1 MASACRALS
10 CSRTLAAPSIRHT
23 GSAIKWSRCA
33 LRRAAWRDSLSE
45 VWSGLG
51 ERCRCCRVI
60 RSDICRSTFWSMP
73 ERSRPTGRI
82 LRGTSSRGT
91 FLSRRVRASRCWLV
105 CSPIRDVVTM
115 RTLVTGAPTLRA
127 KLVEATLERVEALPG
142 VVSAGNGFADPAP
155 LFEEEQGALLV
166 ALCFDGAYPFGA
178 HGSCAGAAFAAHD
191 DPVDAREVDGAEVF
205 KEWFDAQEPEACR
218 GATQLVDSWDAV
230 FLVLDADAPP
240 DMLCHRCLWDGGGEE
255 LLEAVG
261 AFGEDLVGVPVGP
274 EHDGGDGRDVLVGHG
289 VLEEVAHAVDE
300 HRARASSEQNCTFA
314 RLIKQLLTPLSATTA
329 LGALTKQSGLGLVM
343 ASKIYRFCCPDV
355 GAAVDRHSSY
365 FFNSL
370 PLQVE
375 GGPPVSTCTRFKR
388 QWANGQYRASR
399 LAIYTDSRNKHCC
412 SANVSSELQQ
422 ALSRHAAQRPILSQ
436 RGEVPDSLRT
446 VRNGASHPARLVCV
460 CMFR

>member
-1 MASACRALS
+1 MRDHGRLPSKKLDSIGFIQNNNRRYCLLSYQSHWSSCGGDGDDTREWCRRPTRCEDSGFLKE
-10 CSRTLAAPSIRHT
+10 LLPD
-23 GSAIKWSRCA
+23 GSFW
-33 LRRAAWRDSLSE
+33 
-45 VWSGLG
+45 
-51 ERCRCCRVI
+51 
-60 RSDICRSTFWSMP
+60 CRS
-73 ERSRPTGRI
+73 G
-82 LRGTSSRGT
+82 GTRWHGIV
-91 FLSRRVRASRCWLV
+91 RVA
-105 CSPIRDVVTM
+105 
-115 RTLVTGAPTLRA
+115 
-127 KLVEATLERVEALPG
+127 VE
-142 VVSAGNGFADPAP
+142 VSAGDGFADPAP

-166 ALCFDGAYPFGA
+166 TLCFDGAYPFGA

-230 FLVLDADAPP
+230 LLVLDADAPP